1 MPKPL
6 VNNKIIYPNFF
17 GRIAQHEEFLNQ
29 GVRAGDSPTFA
40 NIQLTGDA
48 TIEGNL
54 YVQGNTTVLNTNII
68 EFEDNIITINR
79 LETGAGVT
87 ANLSGFE
94 IDRGSLE
101 NYRVVFNELDDT
113 FRIGVISN
121 TQAVATREDSPLSN
135 GIMIWNSSAKRLDA
149 RTSIDLDL
157 TFNSTTNSTSIST
170 GSLKLAGGVG
180 ISKNVHLGGRMSL
193 VGSSNSNKSE
203 LWTDPST
210 NYFYLTSPS
219 DIYFTPSTK
228 IRIPYDRPITLGADT
243 QSIAANSL
251 TKDININADGHVN
264 ITVPFGKRINV
275 PNQIPITF
283 ATQNEKIYTDSSNN
297 MVVTGSQDV
306 ILTPGPSK
314 KVLLLQDVPLAF
326 ANASQYISG
335 NVAND
340 LNIAA
345 GNNVYISPGSTMN
358 IVIPTDAG
366 IKLGNIGTQRITAN
380 SNSELSILASSDIKL
395 SSGTTVRIP
404 VNIPLTFGSSNTEK
418 ITSDNSNNLSI
429 NAGNTIRTS
438 AARVIDTRNSISAAT
453 GALVVDGGT
462 GIAKDLNVG
471 GNIVVSGN
479 LTVSGTTTTV
489 DTQTVLVK
497 DNLLVLNSGPFPS
510 ADGGLLIK
518 RGPVDVGST
527 FAGLFYKEATD
538 EYTFAWTSSDPGS
551 TAVVIDDYIPLRAK
565 KLILTSTEDS
575 TNSSTGGLVSYG
587 GGGFAK
593 SLVVGYGITTG
604 SLYATGNSTLVNMSS
619 TNITSNNLF
628 VIDKTTFSSTS
639 PNSVDVYGGIN
650 IFKDANL
657 TGVLN
662 ITNST
667 VSTSVSNGSI
677 QTLGGVSIMCSQNSS
692 SRTSGGAL
700 TVAGGAAI
708 NGDVYIGGQL
718 YGVNDTT
725 LLNLR
730 LLSTEPSTNF
740 SSGALVSYGGISI
753 KHTSNV
759 VNSSNGG
766 ALSVAGGVAVN
777 KDMKIGG
784 DLQTD
789 SSLTVVGESF
799 FQSDATFNER
809 ILYKGNGMLASITNT
824 SGADMWTFLGTIDDN
839 SNAQLKLACNG
850 SYLDF
855 SVAVSGTTCSSSHKY
870 SGQML
875 QSVAVYKDS
884 SDAFQLFVKSPANSQ
899 VALNVLN
906 NTGSPFTIVPDT
918 TPNGL
923 WTTVYETETRPSS
936 MTIQCGD
943 STIHGTT
950 NIVDNF
956 PKVGFNNTLSSSS
969 RNVGVLL
976 QRFQV
981 PNDTLSG
988 DVVNEPP
995 AFFDVIPN
1003 QSSIPITQIKL
1014 SNAANATDD
1023 FYNGWWITVG
1033 TQCRQIIAYNGVQRI
1048 ATTSTKWTTAPIAGN
1063 TANLFNKPFVTSFFD
1078 ESDKNVHICF
1088 ATSKDSKTIARQN
1101 WADIS
1106 LNSIKIN
1113 SSVPSTNS
1121 STGSLVMYGGISV
1134 NNTNDASSGTN
1145 GGCLT
1150 VRGGASIG
1158 KSLFVKNIV
1167 NIGAD
1172 FTSGSSSLNVIQPSS
1187 TMSFVNGT
1195 SGVSYIDFTNT
1206 TQSRHFGIL
1215 FDNNVLSLTSSTSN
1229 DTPDL
1234 SFKGLNVTTSGNI
1247 GIHTTS
1253 NVFSPL
1259 TLLSN
1264 NFIST
1269 NSKTGYLGLIGGNSN
1284 SNDTLAGG
1292 RVVAFGN
1299 NHGSFPGE
1307 VHVCAGTSGSIRYK
1321 TNGDIDQ
1328 LTINS
1333 SGNVYISSTT
1343 LSKNSSTGS
1352 LISSGGIGIKCT
1364 ENSESSSN
1372 GGALTVGG
1380 GGSFS
1385 KDLFVGGN
1393 LYISGSISAD
1403 GSVLTPSFSFSN
1415 TDNCTIVGYTNNKL
1429 LSVSTEAIFSF
1440 SVWVT
1445 PSQSSTNC
1453 GFQFSLPYR
1462 SNGFFNRGDFIA
1474 SCTGWTDDDSL
1485 IPLFNVMSTGVKGA
1499 ARGLVK
1505 FQSVSTA
1512 THYFSII
1519 CRYTMA

>member
-6 VNNKIIYPNFF
+6 VNNKIIYPNFL
-17 GRIAQHEEFLNQ
+17 GRIAQHEEFLSQ
-29 GVRAGDSPTFA
+29 GVRGADSPTFA

-79 LETGAGVT
+79 LESGAGVT

-121 TQAVATREDSPLSN
+121 TQAVATREDSPLTN
-135 GIMIWNSSAKRLDA
+135 GIMIWNSSTKRLDS
-149 RTSIDLDL
+149 RTSIDVDL
-157 TFNSTTNSTSIST
+157 TFNSTRNSTSIST
-170 GSLKLAGGVG
+170 GSLKLAGGMG
-180 ISKNVHLGGRMSL
+180 ISKNVHLGGRLSL
-193 VGSSNSNKSE
+193 VGSNDSNKSE
-203 LWTDPST
+203 LWTDSAT

-219 DIYFTPSTK
+219 DIYITPSTK
-228 IRIPYDRPITLGADT
+228 IRIPYDRPITLGADS

-251 TKDININADGHVN
+251 TKDININADGHIN
-264 ITVPFGKRINV
+264 FTIPFGKRINI
-275 PNQIPITF
+275 PNLIPITF
-283 ATQNEKIYTDSSNN
+283 STQNEKIYTDSSNN

-366 IKLGNIGTQRITAN
+366 IKLGNIGTQRITSN

-395 SSGTTVRIP
+395 SAGTTVRLP
-404 VNIPLTFGSSNTEK
+404 VNIPLTFGSSNTER

-438 AARVIDTRNSISAAT
+438 AVRVVDTRNSVSTAT
-453 GALVVDGGT
+453 GALVVDGGA
-462 GIAKDLNVG
+462 GVAKDLNVG
-471 GNIVVSGN
+471 GNVLVAGN

-497 DNLLVLNSGPFPS
+497 DNLLVLNSGPYPT

-565 KLILTSTEDS
+565 KIVLSSTEDS
-575 TNSSTGGLVSYG
+575 TNSSTGALVSYG

-593 SLVVGYGITTG
+593 SVFVGYGITTG
-604 SLYATGNSTLVNMSS
+604 SLYATGSSTLVNVSS

-628 VIDKTTFSSTS
+628 VNNKTVFSSTA
-639 PNSVDVYGGIN
+639 PNSIDVYGGIS
-650 IFKDANL
+650 ISKDANVN
-657 TGVLN
+657 GVLN

-708 NGDVYIGGQL
+708 NGDIYIGGKL
-718 YGVNDTT
+718 FGLNDTT
-725 LLNLR
+725 LVNLR
-730 LLSTEPSTNF
+730 LISTEPSTDV
-740 SSGALVSYGGISI
+740 SSGALVSLGGISI
-753 KHTSNV
+753 QNTSNA

-766 ALSVAGGVAVN
+766 ALSIAGGAAVS
-777 KDMKIGG
+777 KDVKIGG
-784 DLQTD
+784 DLQID
-789 SSLTVVGESF
+789 SSLTVVGVSTFES
-799 FQSDATFNER
+799 DTTFNEH
-809 ILYKGNGMLASITNT
+809 IFYKGNGILASISNT
-824 SGADMWTFLGTIDDN
+824 TGSALWTFLGTIDAN

-855 SVAVSGTTCSSSHKY
+855 SVSVTGTTCNSSHKY
-870 SGQML
+870 TGQL
-875 QSVAVYKDS
+875 LESIAVYKDAS
-884 SDAFQLFVKSPANSQ
+884 NAFKLFVNSPPNSQ
-899 VALNVLN
+899 TALHVLN
-906 NTGSPFTIVPDT
+906 NTGTPFTPVMNTP
-918 TPNGL
+918 PNGS
-923 WTTVYETETRPSS
+923 WTVVYETETLPST
-936 MTIQCGD
+936 MNIECGD
-943 STIHGTT
+943 NTIHGAT

-956 PKVGFNNTLSSSS
+956 PKVGFNNTLNSSS

-988 DVVNEPP
+988 DVVNESP
-995 AFFDVIPN
+995 AFVDIIPN
-1003 QSSIPITQIKL
+1003 QSSIPITQIKF
-1014 SNAANATDD
+1014 SNFANSNND
-1023 FYNGWWITVG
+1023 FYNGWWVTIG
-1033 TQCRQIIAYNGVQRI
+1033 TQCRQITAYNGAQRI
-1048 ATTSTKWTTAPIAGN
+1048 ATTSTEWTTAPVAGN

-1088 ATSKDSKTIARQN
+1088 ATSKDSKTISRQN

-1106 LNSIKIN
+1106 LNTIKIN

-1121 STGSLVMYGGISV
+1121 STGSLIMYGGISV

-1150 VRGGASIG
+1150 VRGGAAIG
-1158 KSLFVKNIV
+1158 KSLFVKNAV
-1167 NIGAD
+1167 NIGGD
-1172 FTSGSSSLNVIQPSS
+1172 ITSGSSSLNIIQPSS
-1187 TMSFVNGT
+1187 TMSFINGT
-1195 SGVSYIDFTNT
+1195 SGTSYIDFTNIA
-1206 TQSRHFGIL
+1206 SSKHFGLL

-1229 DTPDL
+1229 DTPDV
-1234 SFKGLNVTTSGNI
+1234 SFKALNVTTSGNI
-1247 GIHTTS
+1247 GIHTTT

-1259 TLLSN
+1259 TMLSN
-1264 NFIST
+1264 SFISADGK
-1269 NSKTGYLGLIGGNSN
+1269 SGYLGLIGGNSN

-1292 RVVAFGN
+1292 RIVAFGN
-1299 NHGSFPGE
+1299 NHSTFPGE
-1307 VHVCAGTSGSIRYK
+1307 VHVCSGTTGSIRFK
-1321 TNGDIDQ
+1321 TNGDIGQ
-1328 LTINS
+1328 LAINS
-1333 SGNVYISSTT
+1333 SGNVYVASTT
-1343 LSKNSSTGS
+1343 LSKNGSSGS
-1352 LISSGGIGIKCT
+1352 LVSSGGIGIKCT
-1364 ENSESSSN
+1364 ENAESSSN

-1380 GGSFS
+1380 GASFS

-1403 GSVLTPSFSFSN
+1403 GSVLTPSFTFSN

-1429 LSVSTEAIFSF
+1429 LTVSTEAIFSF
-1440 SVWVT
+1440 SAWVT

-1453 GFQFSLPYR
+1453 GFEFSLPYR
-1462 SNGFFNRGDFIA
+1462 TNGFFDRGDFIA
-1474 SCTGWTDDDSL
+1474 SCTGWTDDVSL